1 MLQVALALQGFD
13 QVVAIHER
21 CRADWTSRA
30 FLLFSCVVAVV
41 TLGFVMERVNETLS
55 HALALSPEGTWFGA
69 SCFPGD
75 REDAVIRR
83 CGAGHC

>member
-21 CRADWTSRA
+21 CTADWTSRA

-55 HALALSPEGTWFGA
+55 PMRLPSVLKVRGLVQAAFQ
-69 SCFPGD
+69 
-75 REDAVIRR
+75 VIEKTP
-83 CGAGHC
+83 